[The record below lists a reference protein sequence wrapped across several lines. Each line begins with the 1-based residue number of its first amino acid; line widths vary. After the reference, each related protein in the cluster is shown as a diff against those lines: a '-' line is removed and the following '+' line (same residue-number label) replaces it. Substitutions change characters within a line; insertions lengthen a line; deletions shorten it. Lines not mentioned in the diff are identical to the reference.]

1 MKELAIGTTIRDT
14 YTVVRFLGQGAFGN
28 VYLTR
33 HRYMGLQAMKLFPV
47 RGIEDALEEA
57 FVLSRLGDP
66 HIVRVFEANTFH
78 LKGEEVGY
86 FSMEYAEDGTLADW
100 LSSTPSMNDRLAV
113 LPQLASGLACAHSQ
127 SPPIVHRDIKPSNV
141 LIKKSSTGSIEVK
154 LSDFGLAKALDIE
167 TKLASAAGTYFY
179 MAPEVFDGKE
189 SSASDIYSL
198 GLTFYEV
205 LTGRHPFQIK
215 VPAEP
220 SARTVAALVR
230 ATRTHQVEPPSAIDD
245 EIPSDMN
252 GVVVDILQFETAK
265 RIQNAVDL
273 RNRLSSFENRAPTSR
288 STDQLL
294 ADAFEKSRQQSTL
307 DEAVQLLQSAMNS
320 EMSVSREYGPLLD
333 LLKRGIIQ

>member
-33 HRYMGLQAMKLFPV
+33 HRFMGLQAMKLFPV
-47 RGIEDALEEA
+47 RGNEEALEEA

-66 HIVRVFEANTFH
+66 HIVRVFEANTFLH
-78 LKGEEVGY
+78 RGEEVGY

-100 LSSTPSMNDRLAV
+100 LSLTPSLADRLSV
-113 LPQLASGLACAHSQ
+113 LPQLTAGLACAHSQ

-141 LIKKSSTGSIEVK
+141 LVKKTSNNSIEVR

-189 SSASDIYSL
+189 STASDIYSL
-198 GLTFYEV
+198 GLTLYEV
-205 LTGRHPFQIK
+205 LTGRHPFQIR

-230 ATRTHQVEPPSAIDD
+230 AARAQQVEPPSALDD
-245 EIPSDMN
+245 DIPSDIN
-252 GVVVDILQFETAK
+252 GVVMDMLQFEPES

-273 RNRLSSFENRAPTSR
+273 RNRLSSFEHRPPMSR

-294 ADAFEKSRQQSTL
+294 AEAFEKSKQQSTL
-307 DEAVQLLQSAMNS
+307 DEAIQLLQSAMKS
-320 EMSVSREYGPLLD
+320 DMSVSREYGSLLE
-333 LLKRGIIQ
+333 LWKRGIIQ